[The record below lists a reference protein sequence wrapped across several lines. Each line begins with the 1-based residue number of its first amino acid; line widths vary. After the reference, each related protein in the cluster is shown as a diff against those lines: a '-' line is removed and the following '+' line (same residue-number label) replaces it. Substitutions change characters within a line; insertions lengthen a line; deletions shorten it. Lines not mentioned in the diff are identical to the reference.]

1 MPLSRPLF
9 LPFLGKWTR
18 LSFPTIPN
26 FPIFSLYLR
35 PIRDYIWQKSL
46 RIFQP
51 SAPKREI
58 ERIGWIVFGSFLR
71 NRKKAAFLFP
81 CPLAARKD
89 GSTLTARASIHVIY
103 RGQTSLNS
111 HRYCNDNSISTRRIL
126 IVAFLVLDV
135 GSFLPRGYIQVYI
148 SLRFE
153 YDPQRNSSTGRQLRR
168 EFRRRIRRFV
178 NLFSVSSPTF
188 PESWYMYSP
197 CMHTYW
203 KGILAYP
210 SLSESILPGILS
222 PRETSLY
229 ATLYFSQ
236 PFRANTRSSS
246 GPVPEFSSLCGYE
259 NGTRWVTSWWTGL
272 ESFFFRSYR
281 NLRVRIYTYIY
292 TCSVWKRPTGT

>member
-153 YDPQRNSSTGRQLRR
+153 YDPQRNSSTGRQYVESFVAGFVALSIFFRLVPQLFRKVGICIRR
-168 EFRRRIRRFV
+168 ACIRIERASSRIRRFQSRFYRGYCR
-178 NLFSVSSPTF
+178 LARLPYTRPYIF
-188 PESWYMYSP
+188 PNHFEP
-197 CMHTYW
+197 
-203 KGILAYP
+203 ILAP
-210 SLSESILPGILS
+210 P
-222 PRETSLY
+222 
-229 ATLYFSQ
+229 
-236 PFRANTRSSS
+236 
-246 GPVPEFSSLCGYE
+246 PVPYQNFPVSADTKTVQG
-259 NGTRWVTSWWTGL
+259 G
-272 ESFFFRSYR
+272 
-281 NLRVRIYTYIY
+281 
-292 TCSVWKRPTGT
+292 